1 MFHLLF
7 YLNKLLGG
15 FSNELSTL
23 NEKNPIKINEESNI
37 KEEKIEKLLYE
48 SFIPLESLLF
58 LIEVNSLNDDS
69 TKYLI
74 EHTVIPMKN
83 YILSYK
89 GSIQDALREFGAFGP
104 KIIVKDKGL
113 KLSLELRNSYFE
125 SDISQIA
132 KTLYK
137 VKNENVNV
145 GEIDLKNFKEKYR
158 NLDNKYIKMVLALR
172 KSIVESDNLVSALK
186 RERKE
191 FIKSFAE
198 KREFTKEEILEIKIH
213 LNLAGSIFAP
223 DLLLKI
229 VGQIMLQN
237 KMEFIQKN
245 VSKMIKPIEELCEMI
260 KHMSRVSKKDEII
273 KFLKACLVR
282 NDWIFKDLLDDAF
295 KARSRILESFL
306 LPEKEEIVIEKEKA
320 LDKYQENVIKELI
333 RNIEDLP
340 ENIFDKFLVI
350 NAEIQKDYL
359 NLLISGQKQEEENL
373 KKKFEEYS

>member
-137 VKNENVNV
+137 VKNEDVNV
-145 GEIDLKNFKEKYR
+145 
-158 NLDNKYIKMVLALR
+158 
-172 KSIVESDNLVSALK
+172 
-186 RERKE
+186 
-191 FIKSFAE
+191 
-198 KREFTKEEILEIKIH
+198 
-213 LNLAGSIFAP
+213 
-223 DLLLKI
+223 
-229 VGQIMLQN
+229 
-237 KMEFIQKN
+237 
-245 VSKMIKPIEELCEMI
+245 
-260 KHMSRVSKKDEII
+260 
-273 KFLKACLVR
+273 
-282 NDWIFKDLLDDAF
+282 
-295 KARSRILESFL
+295 
-306 LPEKEEIVIEKEKA
+306 
-320 LDKYQENVIKELI
+320 
-333 RNIEDLP
+333 
-340 ENIFDKFLVI
+340 
-350 NAEIQKDYL
+350 
-359 NLLISGQKQEEENL
+359 
-373 KKKFEEYS
+373 